1 MATIGSYSG
10 NVLITTSTST
20 STSVSINTSNIS
32 NASLYWHNP
41 PTPSARLCGKTK
53 TLINSELI
61 HSMDA
66 GSIASLISSHEP
78 NQVALSALNSWGCS
92 GTIVPSGV
100 AEFGPKDPITRGPLA
115 NSMRLVVCARG
126 TRLHFYELE
135 YNETLLYNIN
145 GIPYSHTD
153 VTSYYDH
160 TAYQSAYEVTYDF
173 TLDFVNERN
182 QLEPYPV
189 FNTTSR
195 LVTIYA
201 RRGNHTPKYFS
212 CDLECDFMKLPP
224 RIQTLLQAYACQNI
238 FIPDYMKL
246 IQASLY
252 ILAAT

>member
-61 HSMDA
+61 HSMDTD
-66 GSIASLISSHEP
+66 SIDSMLCAQEP
-78 NQVALSALNSWGCS
+78 NQVALSSLNSWDYS
-92 GTIVPSGV
+92 GTLVPSGV
-100 AEFGPKDPITRGPLA
+100 VEFGPKDPITRGPLA
-115 NSMRLVVCARG
+115 DSMRLVVCARG

-135 YNETLLYNIN
+135 YTEKLLYNIN

-153 VTSYYDH
+153 ITSYYDRS
-160 TAYQSAYEVTYDF
+160 AYQAAYAVTYDF
-173 TLDFVNERN
+173 NLSFVTEMN

-189 FNTTSR
+189 VDTTTKV
-195 LVTIYA
+195 VTIHD
-201 RRGNHTPKYFS
+201 RRGKYTPKYFS
-212 CDLECDFMKLPP
+212 CALGCDFRKLPP
-224 RIQTLLQAYACQNI
+224 RIQTLLQEYACQNI
-238 FIPDYMKL
+238 FIPDYMKF
-246 IQASLY
+246 IECSLY
-252 ILAAT
+252 MLVAT